1 MSMTVPPGK
10 TPISFLQEYATKH
23 AVTPQYD
30 LIANEG
36 AVHEPT
42 FIMRVT
48 VGENTTATGKG
59 SSKKKAKH
67 AAAQNA
73 LNLLLGGV
81 SAPNGSEETEVKE
94 AVSPTSSGKTK
105 EDDGGNPIGELQEF
119 TQKKL
124 LKPPIY
130 EFITEQGPPHAREF
144 ICNIKLGKYVD
155 KGTGRSKKTAKRT
168 AAANMLAQLKS
179 VSHDKE
185 SSKQLEDSDEEE
197 DIALGFEPSS
207 SYSGLK
213 KPKTAQSN
221 SVSPQSALEIQRFYE
236 KVMTAGG
243 KQVRGQGQA
252 LTPPTNYCQMLQE
265 IAEVQRFE
273 VQYFDIKDD
282 SAIGMNQCLVQLST
296 APVAVCQGTG
306 PIMDEAHANA
316 AHNALQYLRIMIK

>member
-1 MSMTVPPGK
+1 MAVPPGK
-10 TPISFLQEYATKH
+10 TPISFLQEYATKN
-23 AVTPQYD
+23 AITPQYD

-42 FIMRVT
+42 FIMRVS
-48 VGENTTATGKG
+48 VGDRAVANGKG

-67 AAAQNA
+67 AAAQSA
-73 LNLLLGGV
+73 LNILMGV
-81 SAPNGSEETEVKE
+81 SNGQEE
-94 AVSPTSSGKTK
+94 AVKDEPNTPAAPAQSK
-105 EDDGGNPIGELQEF
+105 DDEVGNPIGELQEF

-130 EFITEQGPPHAREF
+130 EFVTEQGPPHAREF
-144 ICNIKLGKYVD
+144 ICNIKLGKFVD

-168 AAANMLAQLKS
+168 AAARMLEQLRALTQ
-179 VSHDKE
+179 DKE
-185 SSKQLEDSDEEE
+185 SEKQLDDSDEDEE
-197 DIALGFEPSS
+197 IPLGFDSKT
-207 SYSGLK
+207 SYSSLK
-213 KPKTAQSN
+213 QSKGN
-221 SVSPQSALEIQRFYE
+221 KNPVSPQSALEIQRFYE
-236 KVMTAGG
+236 KVMIAGG
-243 KQVRGQGQA
+243 KQVRGQGQS

-282 SAIGMNQCLVQLST
+282 STLGMNQCLVQLST
-296 APVAVCQGTG
+296 VPVAVCQGTG

>member
-1 MSMTVPPGK
+1 MSVPAGK
-10 TPISFLQEYATKH
+10 TPISFLQEYATKN
-23 AVTPQYD
+23 AITPQYD

-48 VGENTTATGKG
+48 IGDRAQATGKG

-67 AAAQNA
+67 CAAQNA
-73 LNLLLGGV
+73 LNILMGV
-81 SAPNGSEETEVKE
+81 TNGKEETKDEQVKTESTSPKGQDDEV
-94 AVSPTSSGKTK
+94 
-105 EDDGGNPIGELQEF
+105 GNPIGELQEF

-130 EFITEQGPPHAREF
+130 EFPAEQGPPHAREF
-144 ICNIKLGKYVD
+144 ICNIKLGKFAE

-168 AAANMLAQLKS
+168 AAAKMLESLKNLS
-179 VSHDKE
+179 TTDKGTE
-185 SSKQLEDSDEEE
+185 KQLEDSDEDEE
-197 DIALGFEPSS
+197 IPLGFDSKT
-207 SYSGLK
+207 SYSSLK
-213 KPKTAQSN
+213 QTKGVKTSA
-221 SVSPQSALEIQRFYE
+221 SPQSALEIQKFYE
-236 KVMTAGG
+236 KVMVAGG
-243 KQVRGQGQA
+243 KQVGGDGQT

-282 SAIGMNQCLVQLST
+282 SSLGVNQCLVQLST
-296 APVAVCQGTG
+296 NPVAVCQGTG